1 MYRYIIR
8 RIFSLFIVLFCAT
21 FLVFGLISLAPGDP
35 ASIILGAGSTQAEID
50 ALNHELGFDRPFLT
64 RYLDFVINLVLHG
77 DFGTSYR
84 TRRPIV
90 NEVKSRTPISFTL
103 AFIGITAAACI
114 GIPLGVFT
122 AVKQYSLWDTIPTVI
137 SLMFSAMPVFW
148 LGMLLIYFLSLKAGL
163 FPSYGLKTWKG
174 FILPCIAIAMIYAAQ
189 QMRYTRSSMLDSI
202 RQDYVRTARAKGASE
217 RTVIWKHALKNALLP
232 TITVVGSNF
241 GALIGGAIV
250 LENLF
255 SIPGLG
261 SYTIT
266 SINNRDVPALLA
278 NTLVIS
284 AIYSSIL
291 LVVDLL
297 YAAVDPRVK
306 ARYSR

>member
-1 MYRYIIR
+1 MHRYVLK
-8 RIFSLFIVLFCAT
+8 RILSLFVVLLCAT
-21 FLVFGLISLAPGDP
+21 FLVFSLISLAPGDP
-35 ASIILGAGSTQAEID
+35 ASIILGAGATQAELD

-64 RYLDFVINLVLHG
+64 RYFDFIYNLLVHG
-77 DFGTSYR
+77 DFGESYR
-84 TRRPIV
+84 TRQPII
-90 NEVKSRTPISFTL
+90 NEIKARAPVSFTL
-103 AFIGITAAACI
+103 AFVGISAAACI
-114 GIPLGVFT
+114 GIPLGVLT
-122 AVKQYSLWDTIPTVI
+122 AVKQYSLLDTIPTVM
-137 SLMFSAMPVFW
+137 SLILSATPIFW
-148 LGMLLIYFLSLKAGL
+148 LGMLLIYFLSFKLDM
-163 FPSYGLKTWKG
+163 FPSYGLKTWEG
-174 FILPCIAIAMIYAAQ
+174 YILPVIAIACIYSAQ
-189 QMRYTRSSMLDSI
+189 QMRYTRSSMLETI

-266 SINNRDVPALLA
+266 SINNRDIPALLA
-278 NTLVIS
+278 NTLVI
-284 AIYSSIL
+284 ATIYSLIL

-306 ARYSR
+306 AKYSK